1 MRTRM
6 TRVAVAALFLWAG
19 GAAGAPE
26 SLSRGLFE
34 IQYAAGNEALAERTL
49 DMLEDGLDKFSKR
62 LPGGSEPI
70 RIFLCANYTEFVR
83 LAGDYGRVNVGGI
96 ARSEQGLIVLKPP
109 ELLPAGQDYG
119 GMVRHELLHVLLA
132 RNTEDAYVPRWFNE
146 GVAMVISKELRWES
160 GLRIARM
167 YVRGR
172 VIPYANLNFA
182 FAPVGDEG
190 VFDDAYAQALS
201 LTRYLMD
208 RAGEE
213 RFWAL
218 VSALKTTGFEDALP
232 RYTGFTPATLYDGW
246 RRSLWKIALLTSLL
260 SGFSAFQLMAF
271 LVIVA
276 YLRKRH
282 LGRKTLRRWEEEENE
297 APIFRSAGCTPPE
310 WWESVEEGLYPWEEE
325 YEEKD

>member
-1 MRTRM
+1 M
-6 TRVAVAALFLWAG
+6 
-19 GAAGAPE
+19 
-26 SLSRGLFE
+26 GLFE
-34 IQYAAGNEALAERTL
+34 VQYTAGNEALAERTL
-49 DMLEDGLDKFSKR
+49 GMLEEGLDTFSKR
-62 LPGGSEPI
+62 LPGGTEPI
-70 RIFLCANYTEFVR
+70 RVILCANYTEFVR
-83 LAGDYGRVNVGGI
+83 LAGDYGRANVGGI

-146 GVAMVISKELRWES
+146 GLAMLISNELRWES

-172 VIPYANLNFA
+172 IIPYLDMNFA

-190 VFDDAYAQALS
+190 AFGDAYAQALS

-218 VSALKTTGFEDALP
+218 VRALKTTSFEDALP
-232 RYTGFTPATLYDGW
+232 KYTGFTPGTLYDGW
-246 RRSLWKIALLTSLL
+246 RRSLWKIALLTSAV

-276 YLRKRH
+276 YLRKWH
-282 LGRKTLRRWEEEENE
+282 LGRKTLRRWEEEEKE
-297 APIFRSAGCTPPE
+297 APLDSRLRGNDD
-310 WWESVEEGLYPWEEE
+310 EEGIYPWEEE
-325 YEEKD
+325 YEEED